1 MKKSQVSKD
10 KNHKDSKIERQ
21 KAVDFAM
28 SMRGQMLIGKAL
40 HYGMIKIMEVEKEK
54 QYFQRWI
61 KELED
66 LRFESECFSASV
78 NPPSSEEIK
87 EDAKKF
93 IKENEKRIKEL
104 EELTQDYKTSDV
116 EDLEYIA
123 ENLYAPWI
131 EMCKFTEQF
140 DEGDLNKLLKSEK

>member
-1 MKKSQVSKD
+1 MKKSKMSKD
-10 KNHKDSKIERQ
+10 EKLKDSKIERQ
-21 KAVDFAM
+21 EAVDFAM

-40 HYGMIKIMEVEKEK
+40 HYGMIKIMEVEKDKE
-54 QYFQRWI
+54 YFKSWV

-66 LRFESECFSASV
+66 LRFQSEIDEKEIFKTR
-78 NPPSSEEIK
+78 EIK
-87 EDAKKF
+87 QQKKD
-93 IKENEKRIKEL
+93 KKRIKEL
-104 EELTQDYKTSDV
+104 EKLTQNYKTSDV

>member
-1 MKKSQVSKD
+1 MKNSKMSKD
-10 KNHKDSKIERQ
+10 KKSKDLKIERQ

-28 SMRGQMLIGKAL
+28 CMRGQMLIGKAL
-40 HYGMIKIMEVEKEK
+40 HYGMIKIMEVEKDKAYFKNWEK
-54 QYFQRWI
+54 EIEKLKSQTPLQIDKI
-61 KELED
+61 KKK
-66 LRFESECFSASV
+66 SEY
-78 NPPSSEEIK
+78 I
-87 EDAKKF
+87 
-93 IKENEKRIKEL
+93 EN
-104 EELTQDYKTSDV
+104 YKTSDV

>member
-10 KNHKDSKIERQ
+10 KKSVERK

-54 QYFQRWI
+54 QYFQSWV

-66 LRFESECFSASV
+66 LRFQSEIDKK
-78 NPPSSEEIK
+78 EIFAARDIK
-87 EDAKKF
+87 QRKKD
-93 IKENEKRIKEL
+93 EKRIKEL
-104 EELTQDYKTSDV
+104 EKLTQNYKTSDV

-123 ENLYAPWI
+123 ENLYSPWI

-140 DEGDLNKLLKSEK
+140 DEGDLSELLKKDD

>member
-10 KNHKDSKIERQ
+10 KKSVERK

-54 QYFQRWI
+54 QYFQSWV

-66 LRFESECFSASV
+66 LRFQSECFIASV
-78 NPPSSEEIK
+78 EPPSPEQIK
-87 EDAKKF
+87 EDRKERKKD
-93 IKENEKRIKEL
+93 EKRIKEL
-104 EELTQDYKTSDV
+104 EKLTQNYKTSDV

-123 ENLYAPWI
+123 ENLYSPWI

-140 DEGDLNKLLKSEK
+140 DEGDLSELLKKDD

>member
-10 KNHKDSKIERQ
+10 KKSVERK

-54 QYFQRWI
+54 QYFQSWV

-66 LRFESECFSASV
+66 LRFQSEIDKK
-78 NPPSSEEIK
+78 EIFAARDIK
-87 EDAKKF
+87 QRKKD
-93 IKENEKRIKEL
+93 EKRIKEL
-104 EELTQDYKTSDV
+104 EKLTQNYKTSDV

-140 DEGDLNKLLKSEK
+140 DEGDLSELLKKDD